1 MALIVLQS
9 ELISHIPR
17 FLKIMSFARTESQ
30 LKYVQKDK
38 VRNKRNIIFLNETAV
53 LTVKSIVRTGTVNLQ
68 SSEMD

>member
-1 MALIVLQS
+1 
-9 ELISHIPR
+9 
-17 FLKIMSFARTESQ
+17 MSFARTESQ